1 MNHIHYY
8 TLNQIT
14 HVHAIVTYNH
24 STHHNCT
31 GRMNERARWEAG
43 DTTSQSP
50 LYRKPVPLLC
60 PPQPH
65 RPHLRPR
72 SRSHPPP
79 PHASLPSPSHLY
91 ADQASAVRP
100 SVQRPS
106 RFISSFRGER
116 FLARPRVFPER
127 IGRQIDAGAG
137 VTFGSETA
145 RRSPGPRAPN
155 LKLRAEGR
163 SAKGWEKFVC
173 SVAAGGKKSGGG
185 NLSFCRRHLRKH
197 SRTRYPPPRSAE
209 DDGRRRRN
217 EPT

>member
-1 MNHIHYY
+1 MNA
-8 TLNQIT
+8 
-14 HVHAIVTYNH
+14 HAGRREIRHPNH
-24 STHHNCT
+24 RFIGN
-31 GRMNERARWEAG
+31 
-43 DTTSQSP
+43 P
-50 LYRKPVPLLC
+50 FLYFALRSRTALIFVPVPVLIR
-60 PPQPH
+60 H
-65 RPHLRPR
+65 RRMHLF
-72 SRSHPPP
+72 
-79 PHASLPSPSHLY
+79 LPLRICMQIKRAPS
-91 ADQASAVRP
+91 VRP
-100 SVQRPS
+100 SVQRSS
-106 RFISSFRGER
+106 RFISSFREER